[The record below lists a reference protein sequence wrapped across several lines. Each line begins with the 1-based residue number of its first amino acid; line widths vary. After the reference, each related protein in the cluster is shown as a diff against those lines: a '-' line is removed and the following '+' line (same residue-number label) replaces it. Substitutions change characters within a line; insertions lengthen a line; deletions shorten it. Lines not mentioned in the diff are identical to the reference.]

1 MVFFASDEQ
10 KLTMTGKA
18 LRNLVKKQF
27 ELKGAYNILLLNKA
41 VDKAKDLKE
50 ADHLWYEHSVHF
62 IFAPE

>member
-18 LRNLVKKQF
+18 LGNLVKKQF
-27 ELKGAYNILLLNKA
+27 ELKGAYNIA

-50 ADHLWYEHSVHF
+50 ADPLWYEHSVHF
-62 IFAPE
+62 IFVPE